1 MTTAAAT
8 TATATTASPAT
19 AASSASR
26 PPARRFVP
34 ASVDVADF
42 VQLEPL
48 AKALLARPLRSRA
61 ELEAWLADASEFAA
75 VVDEYGNRRYIDKS
89 CHTDDLAIERAYLHF
104 VENVDPKVK
113 PLAFELQKQFLASPA
128 LGELTEPRF
137 QMLVK
142 KWRAE
147 VDLFRPENVPLETE
161 LTKLTNEYDKIA
173 GEQMVTFRGKEYTPP
188 QIAKFYESPDRPT
201 RQAAWEAAT
210 ARRLADREKME
221 AIFDRQLPLRQKV
234 AENAGLKTYRDVAW
248 KANKRFDYTPADCN
262 RFADAIAAT
271 VVPVVS
277 RLHAER
283 ARQLGLDALRPW
295 DLEVDPANSPPLAP
309 FAEGDV
315 DGFVSKTRAIFD
327 RMAPD
332 LAADFDELKFH
343 GNLDLASRKG
353 KQPGGYQ
360 CSLEESRQPF
370 IFMNAAGLH
379 RDVETL
385 LHEAGHAFHY
395 QWACRREP
403 LVFLRSAPME
413 FCEVASMAMELL
425 AGEHLDVFYSPA
437 DQARAARK
445 KLEGILRFLPWMAVV
460 DQFQHWL
467 YTHPGHSRAERSTHF
482 LMLNE
487 RFTPGVDWTGLE
499 EAHRTIWQ
507 RQLHLF
513 HHPFYY
519 IEYGIAQLGALQ
531 LWMKAK
537 EDPKRALANYRS
549 ALALG
554 GTRPLP
560 ELFAAAGIAF
570 DFSDKTLRPLVRA
583 VEEELAGLATAAA

>member
-1 MTTAAAT
+1 MTTPAAA
-8 TATATTASPAT
+8 ASPRPAV
-19 AASSASR
+19 APSA
-26 PPARRFVP
+26 PPPRRFVP

-42 VQLEPL
+42 AQLEPL
-48 AKALLARPLRSRA
+48 AKALLARPLTTRT
-61 ELEAWLADASEFAA
+61 ELEAWLADASEFNA
-75 VVDEYGNRRYIDKS
+75 VVDEYGNRRYIEKS
-89 CHTDDLAIERAYLHF
+89 CHTDDPAIERAYLHF
-104 VENVDPKVK
+104 VEQVDPKVK
-113 PLAFELQKQFLASPA
+113 PLAFELQKKFLGSPA
-128 LGELTEPRF
+128 LGELTEPRY

-147 VDLFRPENVPLETE
+147 VDLFRPENVALETE

-173 GEQMVTFRGKEYTPP
+173 GDQMVTFRGEQYTPP
-188 QIAKFYESPDRPT
+188 QIAKFYERPDRPT
-201 RQAAWEAAT
+201 RQEAWEAAT
-210 ARRLADREKME
+210 ARRLADKEQVE
-221 AIFDRQLPLRQKV
+221 AIFDRQLPVRQKV
-234 AENAGLKTYRDVAW
+234 AENAGLRTYREFCW
-248 KANKRFDYTPADCN
+248 KQYKRFDYAPADCQ
-262 RFADAIAAT
+262 RFADAIAGT
-271 VVPVVS
+271 VVPVVAE
-277 RLHAER
+277 LHAER
-283 ARQLGLDALRPW
+283 ARALGLDSLRPW
-295 DLEVDPANSPPLAP
+295 DLEVDPGNHPPLAP
-309 FAEGDV
+309 FADSDV
-315 DGFVSKTRAIFD
+315 DGFVAKTRQIFE

-332 LAADFDELKFH
+332 LATDFDELKTH
-343 GNLDLASRKG
+343 GNLDLSSRKG

-360 CSLEESRQPF
+360 CSLEESCQPF

-403 LVFLRSAPME
+403 LVFVRSAPME

-425 AGEHLDVFYSPA
+425 GGEHLDVFYSPA

-445 KLEGILRFLPWMAVV
+445 KLEGILRFLPWMAIV
-460 DQFQHWL
+460 DQFQHWI
-467 YTHPGHSRAERSTHF
+467 YTHPGHSRAERAAHW
-482 LMLNE
+482 LMLND
-487 RFTPGVDWTGLE
+487 RFAPGVDWTGHE
-499 EAHRTIWQ
+499 EARRTLWQ

-560 ELFAAAGIAF
+560 DLFAAAGIAF
-570 DFSDKTLRPLVRA
+570 EFSDKTLRPLVRA
-583 VEEELAGLATAAA
+583 VEEELAGLPA